1 MSRHLHTMEST
12 NAVSVE
18 GKCCLKAGSRMS
30 VGRPVKASAH
40 TVGVSYAIFRRSPLV
55 GMVSPRTNSST
66 SLSRYPV
73 NRSTVA
79 DSSVGVAVEFMRVV
93 FALPLLKGRFCLELP
108 PGLVRLVV
116 HALFVCVHRDFN
128 ERQDARNAVE
138 AWYVACCVRHSLV
151 TARQSPVNAAT
162 SSNTPVFA
170 QTSGRGAILSR
181 GFEPTM
187 ATDNGGQR
195 SSQLAEGLTKAPHH
209 HRPSTL
215 AKTACAN
222 PNNSPPG

>member
-1 MSRHLHTMEST
+1 MLRHLHTMKST

-116 HALFVCVHRDFN
+116 HALCVCVHRDF
-128 ERQDARNAVE
+128 
-138 AWYVACCVRHSLV
+138 
-151 TARQSPVNAAT
+151 
-162 SSNTPVFA
+162 
-170 QTSGRGAILSR
+170 SGRQERRRGLVCGLLRETQPRHCEAITSQR
-181 GFEPTM
+181 RHKFQHASIPT
-187 ATDNGGQR
+187 DVRQR
-195 SSQLAEGLTKAPHH
+195 SHLEQ
-209 HRPSTL
+209 RF
-215 AKTACAN
+215 
-222 PNNSPPG
+222 